1 MGKNKWLTINL
12 KLLMFIPMKTKIIN
26 FILLSIF
33 IFANASPN
41 PFLRPGS
48 NKKPPPI
55 FVAPKPTPQPIPQKD
70 ISKEIDFKGFF
81 SLKGKY
87 FFCIKNK
94 KTNHSEWIS
103 FNQKTFE
110 NFEVKDFDVKTDT
123 LTVLY
128 ENAPYKVSLS
138 EGYASSNLSSKYK
151 KPLKPIIPIPHP
163 IKPIPNIKIPNRNLN
178 FPKSK
183 YYSPRK
189 NQSGLPL
196 PKNSSNPKSTTNF
209 LLPNFKN
216 SNKNAEFKN
225 DKNLIAKIVK
235 QPERV
240 EIKDSIDLEMLPP
253 PPPPPNIS
261 PPSPP
266 PNILPSP
273 EF

>member
-1 MGKNKWLTINL
+1 MGKNKWLTTNL

-26 FILLSIF
+26 FILLSSF

-128 ENAPYKVSLS
+128 ENIPYKVSLS
-138 EGYASSNLSSKYK
+138 EGYTSSNLPSKYK

-183 YYSPRK
+183 YYPPRK

-196 PKNSSNPKSTTNF
+196 PKNSSNLKSTTNF
-209 LLPNFKN
+209 LLPNLKN
-216 SNKNAEFKN
+216 SNKNVELKN